1 MKASAFAVGRSTSP
15 LLFGPAKPLQVK
27 AFPVIELDAFLFQ
40 QALLQDVTTIA
51 GGRAGYLALRI
62 YNAMPRNI
70 ASRVKLLEHATDKT
84 GVPWQPSQRGDLSI
98 GGHPAF
104 GNTADNG
111 ADCRDSFISLGRSR
125 LKQFALERHRRLSS
139 VPVGIRPAW
148 SSWAYRNAGCMERK
162 HRAAIAALC
171 H

>member
-27 AFPVIELDAFLFQ
+27 ALPVIELDAFLFQ
-40 QALLQDVTTIA
+40 QALLKDVAAIA
-51 GGRAGYLALRI
+51 GRGEGYFALRI
-62 YNAMPRNI
+62 DNTMPRNI
-70 ASRVKLLEHATDKT
+70 ASRVKLLEYATDKT
-84 GVPWQPSQRGDLSI
+84 GAPWQPSQRGDLPI

-104 GNTADNG
+104 GNTADDG
-111 ADCRDSFISLGRSR
+111 ADRRDSFITLGRSR
-125 LKQFALERHRRLSS
+125 VEQFALERHRRLSS
-139 VPVGIRPAW
+139 VPVVTRPAW

-162 HRAAIAALC
+162 HRAAIAALW